1 VSSII
6 DHFTETE
13 LLSLNSDVGYSDA
26 QSRALNS
33 IQETFPISGE
43 VTGRPVIGGALWG
56 RIGGLVA
63 GIVNSVVESL
73 AGKGIGD
80 QFMRRSG
87 ASPKSS
93 RRRPQSPRR
102 KV

>member
-6 DHFTETE
+6 DHFAETE
-13 LLSLNSDVGYSDA
+13 LLSLNSDIGYSDA

-33 IQETFPISGE
+33 FQETFPISGG
-43 VTGRPVIGGALWG
+43 GRHPAPVIGGALWG

-73 AGKGIGD
+73 TGKGIGD
-80 QFMRRSG
+80 QVYAAIWG
-87 ASPKSS
+87 KPDIKA
-93 RRRPQSPRR
+93 
-102 KV
+102 